1 MKITIKDLAHYQKT
15 FSEAI
20 KFPMAMRT
28 ATTFEKFLKD
38 TDEVVKKAMDD
49 FKFNEKKQA
58 LIDELNKEI
67 EAKFW
72 EAVDNNE
79 VDATNTKDVEEMKK
93 KIAAEI
99 NSTEAAEKEKK
110 INEEFYAIEVEVE
123 PITYVLDESLPG
135 IFNISMRD
143 DKTGLILFAL
153 EEE

>member
-123 PITYVLDESLPG
+123 PITYILDESLPG

>member
-20 KFPMAMRT
+20 KFPMSMKTAEAM
-28 ATTFEKFLKD
+28 EKFLKE

-49 FKFNEKKQA
+49 FKYNEKKNE
-58 LIDELNKEI
+58 LINELNKEI
-67 EAKFW
+67 DERFGK
-72 EAVDNNE
+72 AVENNE
-79 VDATNTKDVEEMKK
+79 VDATNKTDVEEMKK

-110 INEEFYAIEVEVE
+110 INEEFMAIEVEVE
-123 PITYVLDESLPG
+123 PINYTLDERLPG

-143 DKTGLILFAL
+143 DKSGIVIFTL
-153 EEE
+153 